1 MDELFIGPIILP
13 TRSSSDHIMQEYLH
27 FLRKKFVRFRKN
39 TYLCNRKP
47 QKQRGKHSVWC
58 PDGGIGRRVGL
69 KHQCRKACRFD
80 PGSGYLSKQFK
91 ISQVADIKALA
102 RFFILQ
108 QPSVCSTFAPQVY
121 PYIFPRCLPDSYV
134 SSQLLPSWSIWTF
147 LHYEKQDWSLYMVT
161 ATWMFVPQMIKY
173 VKSQLWKVEYKN

>member
-1 MDELFIGPIILP
+1 MELSRHTLWRWIRRRVRCSPVQCLERRELITTFGPMDDLFIGPIILP

-80 PGSGYLSKQFK
+80 PGSGYELSSMIIAKPLK
-91 ISQVADIKALA
+91 IRDLAIFLFSNFPTFSPHLQVFVQSD
-102 RFFILQ
+102 
-108 QPSVCSTFAPQVY
+108 SH
-121 PYIFPRCLPDSYV
+121 FP
-134 SSQLLPSWSIWTF
+134 
-147 LHYEKQDWSLYMVT
+147 H
-161 ATWMFVPQMIKY
+161 
-173 VKSQLWKVEYKN
+173 

>member
-1 MDELFIGPIILP
+1 MELLRHTYWRWVRRRVRCSPVQCLEWRELITTFGPMDELFIGPIILP

-91 ISQVADIKALA
+91 ISQAADIKALA

-108 QPSVCSTFAPQVY
+108 QPPICSTFAPQVY
-121 PYIFPRCLPDSYV
+121 PYIFPRCLPDSY
-134 SSQLLPSWSIWTF
+134 T
-147 LHYEKQDWSLYMVT
+147 
-161 ATWMFVPQMIKY
+161 
-173 VKSQLWKVEYKN
+173 